1 MFRIAYSVFLCAMIL
16 WSGGDHSKKQG
27 VQIRHSDA
35 PEQTRV
41 VVGFFADDIGFLVT
55 QESEKMLGNNDERM
69 DILTIFPGHA

>member
-1 MFRIAYSVFLCAMIL
+1 MFRIAYSVFLCKMIL
-16 WSGGDHSKKQG
+16 WRGGDYSKKQG

-35 PEQTRV
+35 PEQTKG